1 MRILHSLSLYQLL
14 FKLSFILPLTLF
26 LILYLIKRIH
36 LIFISLQMFYIA
48 ALFACIVFLLV
59 AIAGVIVAKI
69 SPSGDTAP
77 TTADAETTTTTT
89 TELPCI
95 PDGPDAVC

>member
-1 MRILHSLSLYQLL
+1 M
-14 FKLSFILPLTLF
+14 KL
-26 LILYLIKRIH
+26 IH
-36 LIFISLQMFYIA
+36 LIFLCFVFLQMFYIA

-69 SPSGDTAP
+69 SGDTAP
-77 TTADAETTTTTT
+77 TTADVVTTTATTTT

>member
-1 MRILHSLSLYQLL
+1 
-14 FKLSFILPLTLF
+14 
-26 LILYLIKRIH
+26 
-36 LIFISLQMFYIA
+36 MFYIA

-59 AIAGVIVAKI
+59 AIAGVIVAKL
-69 SPSGDTAP
+69 SPSSDTAP
-77 TTADAETTTTTT
+77 TTADAETTTTT

>member
-1 MRILHSLSLYQLL
+1 
-14 FKLSFILPLTLF
+14 
-26 LILYLIKRIH
+26 
-36 LIFISLQMFYIA
+36 MFYIA

-69 SPSGDTAP
+69 SPTSDTPPTADVVT
-77 TTADAETTTTTT
+77 TTATTTT

>member
-1 MRILHSLSLYQLL
+1 
-14 FKLSFILPLTLF
+14 
-26 LILYLIKRIH
+26 
-36 LIFISLQMFYIA
+36 MFYIA

-69 SPSGDTAP
+69 SPSSDTAP
-77 TTADAETTTTTT
+77 PTADVETTTTT